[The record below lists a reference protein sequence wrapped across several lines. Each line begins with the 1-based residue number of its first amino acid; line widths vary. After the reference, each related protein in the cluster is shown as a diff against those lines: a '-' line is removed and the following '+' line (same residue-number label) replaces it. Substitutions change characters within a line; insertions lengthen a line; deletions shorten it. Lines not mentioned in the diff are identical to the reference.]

1 MTTLKSEFDDLWD
14 LKIKIES
21 KNFQER
27 LVKPLY
33 EEMESL
39 GKAYDQNSLREL
51 ATLKGR
57 RQGLKFFIEL
67 LKQVDIDIKNKKFE
81 LESQQD

>member
-1 MTTLKSEFDDLWD
+1 MNLKEEFDDLWD

-33 EEMESL
+33 AEMESL

-57 RQGLKFFIEL
+57 RQGLKFFIGL
-67 LKQVDIDIKNKKFE
+67 LKQVDIDLKNKKYE
-81 LESQQD
+81 LESSEEK